1 MDDIRSLMSCLNS
14 YCSWSGQSISIEKSG
29 IFFSKGVHGNFKNQ
43 LKSIWGFKT
52 LPENTKYLG
61 IPLFLSNNKRRDFKY
76 LKENL
81 EAKTSSWKCKSLS
94 WMGKATL
101 IKSVA
106 LAIPSYTMAV
116 CKLPK
121 GLCEEMDAIVRRF
134 WWGPRKETL
143 HYFTPM
149 AWSKLCTPKKEGGLG
164 FKSLWDLNLA
174 SLAKLAWQVLSKK
187 ESPCINLL
195 LSKYRVNG
203 NWFKHQPSP
212 MASWIWKS
220 LESTKS
226 ILSKGACLM
235 IGDGNNILVWD
246 DPWIPGCEGF
256 LLTPKERTTS
266 TSSLVVSQLITPDK
280 SGWDMNLLKKIL

>member
-81 EAKTSSWKCKSLS
+81 KAKKSSWKCKSLS
-94 WMGKATL
+94 WMGRATL
-101 IKSVA
+101 IKSMA
-106 LAIPSYTMAV
+106 LAIPSYTMVV

-134 WWGPRKETL
+134 LWGPRKETS

-149 AWSKLCTPKKEGGLG
+149 AWSKLCTPKNERGLG
-164 FKSLWDLNLA
+164 FKSL
-174 SLAKLAWQVLSKK
+174 
-187 ESPCINLL
+187 
-195 LSKYRVNG
+195 
-203 NWFKHQPSP
+203 
-212 MASWIWKS
+212 
-220 LESTKS
+220 
-226 ILSKGACLM
+226 
-235 IGDGNNILVWD
+235 
-246 DPWIPGCEGF
+246 
-256 LLTPKERTTS
+256 
-266 TSSLVVSQLITPDK
+266 
-280 SGWDMNLLKKIL
+280 